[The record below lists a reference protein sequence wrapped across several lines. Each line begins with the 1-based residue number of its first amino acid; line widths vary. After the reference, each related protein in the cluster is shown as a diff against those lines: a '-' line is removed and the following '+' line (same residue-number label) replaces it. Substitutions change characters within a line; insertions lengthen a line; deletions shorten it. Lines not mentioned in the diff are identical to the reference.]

1 MRGPIVKPSV
11 AICTFCQRLRDDRR
25 TEAGEGIWHE
35 SPIYMAMH
43 NFKAE
48 DIELVHTYC
57 HYCLTFYRQ
66 FLASRNLAV
75 Q

>member
-1 MRGPIVKPSV
+1 MKPLV
-11 AICTFCQRLRDDRR
+11 AICTFCQKVRGNGG
-25 TEAGEGIWHE
+25 TEAGEGTWQE

-43 NFKAE
+43 NFRAE

-57 HYCLTFYRQ
+57 HFCLPFYRQ